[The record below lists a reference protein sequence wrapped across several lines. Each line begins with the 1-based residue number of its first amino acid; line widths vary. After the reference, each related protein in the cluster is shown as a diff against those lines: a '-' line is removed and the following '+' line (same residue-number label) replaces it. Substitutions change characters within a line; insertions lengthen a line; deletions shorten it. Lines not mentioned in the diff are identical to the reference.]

1 MRSSGE
7 DEQSELVNLLRPDE
21 SVPEMSTGDVA
32 PITKTKSTTKDAR
45 GKQRAQAKTITK
57 KSLQKRALR
66 ATKAEE
72 KAKQALG
79 DVKIDAGKLE
89 HSLQQLLELKDK
101 NGLGVHVTKAALL
114 RIATMPST
122 FSDAQIKQVVGHD
135 VKSLNTIRRAR
146 IRVASCI
153 LANTHFNI
161 RQKIIDALPPCLGP
175 LTFQL
180 KQNASGS
187 DDFLKYDLEAAESLV
202 PALDPLTEVSR
213 PYSYQFEILWNNE
226 LK

>member
-32 PITKTKSTTKDAR
+32 PITKTKSTAR
-45 GKQRAQAKTITK
+45 GKKRARGKTVTK

-213 PYSYQFEILWNNE
+213 PYSYQFEILCNNE